1 VDCPICDK
9 VEAFEEDYDFCN
21 ICGWQ
26 SDPFMSNEVAT
37 VKFFDCNGEEI
48 PAPEGIGGKWSS
60 PNHCDSIA
68 DAKKAWSKYKTKY
81 HFNKD
86 KAPLT
91 AEERME
97 IRIAR
102 RHIKPRKETSQK
114 YTEEEHNRAF
124 KCFFGIDRKK
134 EMEKEN

>member
-1 VDCPICDK
+1 MDCPICDK

-48 PAPEGIGGKWSS
+48 PAPENIGGKWSS

-68 DAKKAWSKYKTKY
+68 DAKEAWFKYKTPN
-81 HFNKD
+81 HFDKD

-91 AEERME
+91 AEEKLK
-97 IRIAR
+97 IRREQIR
-102 RHIKPRKETSQK
+102 SSPDNSRKFTAEETDQV
-114 YTEEEHNRAF
+114 F
-124 KCFFGIDRKK
+124 KKIFGKNYKGKRGTQ
-134 EMEKEN
+134 